1 MKRIILILIISFMAN
16 SFLQGQVLLTIIF
29 GDKLNSPTT
38 EFGLNAGAS
47 ISTLTG
53 IDNSTHTT
61 NLAIGM
67 FFTWKFHERYQFQP
81 ELYFSFKGGAEDISP
96 FLIDDPGVELPIDQ
110 MDISRTTNYFSLP
123 LLFKAQVIN
132 QFRIIVGPQF
142 SLMTSNTDYMY
153 YKVDK
158 KRDLLARQQDRSEA
172 GRIDIGLS
180 AGIGYKLGKG
190 EGVSIE
196 AKYYLGFLDTSAGS
210 DINSKNR
217 MIILQAGIP
226 IRGFSRHD

>member
-1 MKRIILILIISFMAN
+1 MKKIVFVLFISFMAN

-38 EFGLNAGAS
+38 EFGLNAGVS
-47 ISTLTG
+47 LSSLTG
-53 IDNSTHTT
+53 FDNSTHSN
-61 NLAIGM
+61 NLAMGM

-81 ELYFSFKGGAEDISP
+81 ELYFSFKGGAENMPP
-96 FLIDDPGVELPIDQ
+96 FFIDDPGVELPIDQ
-110 MDISRTTNYFSLP
+110 MDISRKTNYLSLP
-123 LLFKAQVIN
+123 LLFKVKMVN
-132 QFRIIVGPQF
+132 QFRFIIGPQF
-142 SLMTSNTDYMY
+142 SLMSSNTDYMR

-158 KRDLLARQQDRSEA
+158 KKDLVARQKDRSEVGA
-172 GRIDIGLS
+172 MDIGIS
-180 AGIGYKLGKG
+180 TGIGYKLGKG

-196 AKYYLGFLDTSAGS
+196 AKYYLGLLDTSARP

-226 IRGFSRHD
+226 IRGFSKHE